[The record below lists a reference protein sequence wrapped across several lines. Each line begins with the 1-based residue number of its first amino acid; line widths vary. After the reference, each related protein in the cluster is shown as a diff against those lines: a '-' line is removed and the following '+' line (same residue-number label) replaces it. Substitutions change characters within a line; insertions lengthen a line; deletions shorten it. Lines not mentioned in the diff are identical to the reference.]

1 MRCIYCNTPLA
12 AIDYCPG
19 CGADITI
26 QKRIVRISNL
36 LYNEGLEK
44 ALVRDMKGAIT
55 CLKRSL
61 KFNKENTDA
70 RNLLGLCYYETG
82 EAVSALCEWVVSKNL
97 QQEDN
102 LADYYIGELQ
112 NNKNRLDTINQTI
125 RKYNQSVEYCRENH
139 EDMAIIQLKKVI
151 SQNPKL
157 VKAYQLLALLYMK
170 RQEYERARRL
180 LKKAAAIDMTN
191 TTTLRYLQE
200 IEDATGRSTALGKR
214 HRKTGKES
222 EEAVSGTLRY
232 MSGTEMVI
240 QPTTFRDSSTIATLI
255 NIILG
260 ILLGGAIVW
269 FLIVPANRQ
278 AVNDAANRQVNDANT
293 KLATE
298 SVRVQELQDEIDG
311 YTKRIE
317 EAEQERDDALAK
329 ADGYDTL
336 LGVAGRYIA
345 GDQNSAASM
354 MAGLDGTLFEGN
366 AKTLYDALSG
376 AAQAS
381 LFSQYYNAGTTA
393 YMQPDYVKAA
403 EQLKLAVEAD
413 PERKQSQHY
422 DALLYLGM
430 AYWYMGD
437 QANADAAFKQIV
449 QYYPEQAYNVQG
461 YMSSSA
467 AGSGT
472 GGNAE
477 DLSGTGGAAT
487 GQNANTG
494 GNDTYGGD
502 FYGDAGTAGGYAGG
516 QDIDVYNDGNNSYTY
531 NDGGQDTY
539 GEEPYAAWTD
549 PVTGLQYDVYGNL
562 LPGQQ

>member
-1 MRCIYCNTPLA
+1 MRCIFCNSPLA

-61 KFNKENTDA
+61 KFNKANTDA

-97 QQEDN
+97 QPENN
-102 LADYYIGELQ
+102 LADHYLDLLQ

-125 RKYNQSVEYCRENH
+125 RKYNQSVEYCREDN

-170 RQEYERARRL
+170 RQEYERARKL
-180 LKKAAAIDMTN
+180 LKKAAYIDTTN

-200 IEDATGRSTALGKR
+200 IEDV
-214 HRKTGKES
+214 TGKSTSLQKKHKKYEKEK
-222 EEAVSGTLRY
+222 EEKVTGTLRY

-240 QPTTFRDSSTIATLI
+240 QPTTFRDSSTIATFI

-269 FLIVPANRQ
+269 FLFVPANKQ
-278 AVNDAANRQVNDANT
+278 AVNDAANRQVTDANT

-298 SVRVQELQDEIDG
+298 SVKVQELQDEIDD
-311 YTKRIE
+311 YVQ
-317 EAEQERDDALAK
+317 EAERANKDRDDAIAK
-329 ADGYDTL
+329 AESYDDL
-336 LGVAGRYIA
+336 LAVANVYIS
-345 GDQNSAASM
+345 GDQAQAANLITSLNADDFDGNAAS
-354 MAGLDGTLFEGN
+354 
-366 AKTLYDALSG
+366 LYESLNG
-376 AAQAS
+376 AVQAS
-381 LFSQYYNAGTTA
+381 LYNQYYDAGATA
-393 YMQPDYVKAA
+393 YVNGNYTLAA
-403 EQLKLAVEAD
+403 EQFQKAVDCD
-413 PERKQSQHY
+413 PHRNQGTHG

-430 AYWYMGD
+430 SWFYLGNS
-437 QANADAAFKQIV
+437 ANADEVFNTIIQNYPNIASTYGLSGYLSSNYSSGGGTTAA
-449 QYYPEQAYNVQG
+449 
-461 YMSSSA
+461 
-467 AGSGT
+467 
-472 GGNAE
+472 
-477 DLSGTGGAAT
+477 DLSGLGNATT
-487 GQNANTG
+487 GQYGNTG
-494 GNDTYGGD
+494 E
-502 FYGDAGTAGGYAGG
+502 
-516 QDIDVYNDGNNSYTY
+516 DIQIYNDNS
-531 NDGGQDTY
+531 NQQWD
-539 GEEPYAAWTD
+539 YASGIYPAWTD
-549 PVTGLQYDVYGNL
+549 PYTGIQYDVYGNP
-562 LPGQQ
+562 LPGQGL

>member
-12 AIDYCPG
+12 AIDYCTG

-44 ALVRDMKGAIT
+44 ALVRDMEGAIT

-97 QQEDN
+97 QPQDN
-102 LADYYIGELQ
+102 LADHYLNQLQ

-125 RKYNQSVEYCRENH
+125 RKYNQSVLYCREDN

-151 SQNPKL
+151 NQNPKL

-180 LKKAAAIDMTN
+180 LKKAAHIDATN

-200 IEDATGRSTALGKR
+200 IEDV
-214 HRKTGKES
+214 TGKGTSLAKKHKKYEKDT
-222 EEAVSGTLRY
+222 EEKVPGTLRY

-240 QPTTFRDSSTIATLI
+240 QPTTFRDSSTIATFI

-269 FLIVPANRQ
+269 FLVVPANRQ
-278 AVNDAANRQVNDANT
+278 SVNDAANKLVTDANT

-298 SVRVQELQDEIDG
+298 SVKVQELQDQIDG
-311 YTKRIE
+311 YVDQ
-317 EAEQERDDALAK
+317 AEKAEKDRDDALAK
-329 ADGYDTL
+329 ADSYEEL
-336 LGVAGRYIA
+336 LAAANIYIS
-345 GDQNSAASM
+345 GDQTQAASLVS
-354 MAGLDGTLFEGN
+354 ALNGDDFTGN
-366 AKTLYDALSG
+366 AKTLYDTLNG
-376 AAQAS
+376 AVQSS
-381 LFSQYYNAGTTA
+381 LFMQYYDAGTTA
-393 YMQPDYVKAA
+393 YVANDYTTAADQLQKAVDSDPD
-403 EQLKLAVEAD
+403 
-413 PERKQSQHY
+413 RKQEKHG

-430 AYWYMGD
+430 AYYTLGNST
-437 QANADAAFKQIV
+437 QADKIFNEIV
-449 QYYPEQAYNVQG
+449 QYFPSLAQQYGISG
-461 YMSSSA
+461 YISSNGGA
-467 AGSGT
+467 AADPNT
-472 GGNAE
+472 YAA
-477 DLSGTGGAAT
+477 DLSGLGDATT
-487 GQNANTG
+487 GQNADNATGTG
-494 GNDTYGGD
+494 GDITIYDDQGTSQTTYD
-502 FYGDAGTAGGYAGG
+502 
-516 QDIDVYNDGNNSYTY
+516 DGL
-531 NDGGQDTY
+531 
-539 GEEPYAAWTD
+539 YAAWTD
-549 PVTGLQYDVYGNL
+549 PVTGLQYDVNGNL
-562 LPGQQ
+562 LPGQGQ